1 MLLSNNPL
9 TTYRTYF
16 FRFPEKQQQRIA
28 GIYTLGWEKR
38 NSASYYWD
46 GLKRS
51 EKGKII
57 FQYTLQGEG
66 EIIIHDQKIRLKPG
80 YAFFVNIPSDHTY
93 YLPKDSQEWEFI
105 HITLYGEEVWRSYH
119 EIVKEHGN
127 ILRLNDNAYP
137 NQLIFKLFDKAVH
150 EEIKD
155 AFESSSLA
163 YTFMMEL
170 KRYLMHA
177 NHSNKDIPESI
188 SNAVRY
194 IQHNYANPI
203 ILDDIVEAS
212 GLSKY
217 HFSRLFQSIMQITP
231 MNFLTRIRLN
241 KAIELMKQQ
250 DLTIEEIA
258 LRVGYSNGNY
268 FTKVFRSIVGV
279 SPGKYRNSENFVPFD
294 EIIESSS
301 PFAYKED
308 SKTLC

>member
-1 MLLSNNPL
+1 MLRSNNQL

-38 NSASYYWD
+38 NSASYYYD

-57 FQYTLQGEG
+57 FQYTLKGEG
-66 EIIIHDQKIRLKPG
+66 EIIIDNQVIRLTPG
-80 YAFFVNIPSDHTY
+80 HAFFVNIPSNHTY
-93 YLPKDSQEWEFI
+93 YLPSDSEEWEFI

-127 ILRLNDNAYP
+127 ILRLEDTAYP

-155 AFESSSLA
+155 AFESSSFA
-163 YTFMMEL
+163 YTFIMEL
-170 KRYLMHA
+170 KRYLL
-177 NHSNKDIPESI
+177 HSTKSSKTIPESI
-188 SNAVRY
+188 SDAIRY
-194 IQHNYANPI
+194 MQHHYSNPI

-217 HFSRLFQSIMQITP
+217 HFSRLFQSIMQTSP
-231 MNFLTRIRLN
+231 MNFLTKIRLN
-241 KAIELMKQQ
+241 KAIELMKDQN
-250 DLTIEEIA
+250 LTIEEIA

-268 FTKVFRSIVGV
+268 FTKVFKSIIGM

-294 EIIESSS
+294 KIIGLSS
-301 PFAYKED
+301 PF
-308 SKTLC
+308 T

>member
-1 MLLSNNPL
+1 MLRSNNQL

-38 NSASYYWD
+38 NSASYYYD

-57 FQYTLQGEG
+57 FQYTLKGEG
-66 EIIIHDQKIRLKPG
+66 EIIIDNQVIRLTPG
-80 YAFFVNIPSDHTY
+80 HAFFVNIPSNHTY
-93 YLPKDSQEWEFI
+93 YLPSDSEEWEFI

-127 ILRLNDNAYP
+127 ILRLEDTAYP

-155 AFESSSLA
+155 AFESSSFA
-163 YTFMMEL
+163 YTFIMEL
-170 KRYLMHA
+170 KRYLL
-177 NHSNKDIPESI
+177 HSTKSSKTIPESI
-188 SNAVRY
+188 SDAIRY
-194 IQHNYANPI
+194 MQHHYSNPI

-217 HFSRLFQSIMQITP
+217 HFSRLFQSIMQTSP
-231 MNFLTRIRLN
+231 MNFLTKIRLN
-241 KAIELMKQQ
+241 KAIELMKDQN
-250 DLTIEEIA
+250 LTIEEIA

-268 FTKVFRSIVGV
+268 FTKVFKSIIGM

-294 EIIESSS
+294 EIIGLSS
-301 PFAYKED
+301 PF
-308 SKTLC
+308 T